1 MERLTERV
9 ENCPDPKEIYGVWV
23 KDHDYV
29 AAAQRLAD
37 YEDTGLSPEGI
48 VKMGMAYEDSKRY
61 AARLE
66 GRVKAYGERRIVV
79 LPCKVGDELWTLT
92 SIRGDRYRLSDRPY
106 RVKVVF
112 IGLGSGSTFFHVEYS
127 NGRVFPIVKEQ
138 FGKTVFRTR
147 EEAEKSLEKRFQEL
161 YDELKE
167 KIEDE

>member
-37 YEDTGLSPEGI
+37 YEDTGLSPEEI

-66 GRVKAYGERRIVV
+66 GRIKAYGEGRIVV
-79 LPCKVGDELWTLT
+79 LPCKVGDELWTNI
-92 SIRGDRYRLSDRPY
+92 SICGDRYRLSDRPY

-112 IGLGSGSTFFHVEYS
+112 IGMGPETSFFHIQYS
-127 NGRVFPIVKEQ
+127 NGRVFPVDKEK
-138 FGKTVFRTR
+138 FGKTVFLTR
-147 EEAEKSLEKRFQEL
+147 EEAEKALEVSNGNKA
-161 YDELKE
+161 DS
-167 KIEDE
+167 DTDGSV